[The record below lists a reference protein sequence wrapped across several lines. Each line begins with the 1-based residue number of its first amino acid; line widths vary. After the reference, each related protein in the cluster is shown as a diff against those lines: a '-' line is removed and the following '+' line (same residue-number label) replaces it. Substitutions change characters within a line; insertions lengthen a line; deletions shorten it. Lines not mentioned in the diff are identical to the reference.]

1 MNKKF
6 VYQRNE
12 SSKEGYYSY
21 RGTDDQGNRLGIGV
35 HRKLDVKRV
44 KVYVSEYL

>member
-12 SSKEGYYSY
+12 SSKEGCYSY
-21 RGTDDQGNRLGIGV
+21 GGTVDQGNRLGIGI
-35 HRKLDVKRV
+35 LIWLIKRLLFEWLV
-44 KVYVSEYL
+44 VNY

>member
-21 RGTDDQGNRLGIGV
+21 RGTDDQGNRLGIGI
-35 HRKLDVKRV
+35 HRKIDVKKR
-44 KVYVSEYL
+44 KVYVSKYL